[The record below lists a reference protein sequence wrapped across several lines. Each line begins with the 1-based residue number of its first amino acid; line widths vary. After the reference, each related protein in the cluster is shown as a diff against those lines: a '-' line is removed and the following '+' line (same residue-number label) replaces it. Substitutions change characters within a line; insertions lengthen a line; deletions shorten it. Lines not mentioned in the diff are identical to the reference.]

1 MNRGAASIVLALAGG
16 LALTGCSSRPATVV
30 VSGTVRYEGRA
41 LDNGEIRFLPRAGTE
56 APTNG
61 SRIVN
66 GRYAVVARGGL
77 LPGSYRVEIESRS
90 TVGNEPAMPAEG
102 EGPPRPAINI
112 PARYNSESTLE
123 AEIPAEPREQ
133 SLDYDLT
140 AG

>member
-16 LALTGCSSRPATVV
+16 LALAGCSSRPATVV

-41 LDNGEIRFLPRAGTE
+41 LDNGEIRFLPQAGTA

-102 EGPPRPAINI
+102 EGPPRPAVNI